1 MSVEKTNTGWIQ
13 TVVTT
18 HTITIAKKM
27 LSSVAGWN
35 KFNLKHP
42 EMAKGRL
49 TCDRCRI
56 PWTQLPDEQG
66 VNICMMVKEKNR
78 VICDKCLS
86 EIDQSLIIKT
96 KDNG

>member
-1 MSVEKTNTGWIQ
+1 MIEKIPTGWIQ
-13 TVVTT
+13 TVVTE
-18 HTITIAKKM
+18 HKIKLAKKM
-27 LSSVAGWN
+27 LSSVADWN

-56 PWTQLPDEQG
+56 PWAQLPDDQG
-66 VNICMMVKEKNR
+66 VNICMMLTKEKNR

-86 EIDQSLIIKT
+86 EIDQSLIIK
-96 KDNG
+96 